1 MLVMKMAV
9 CGGYRE
15 LSGASWR
22 SWWLGDIWVVSEEG
36 VVGYEKRRVV
46 EKEAR
51 EQSGHTR
58 QDRGLIRKGYSM
70 SEMEAFLADLT

>member
-1 MLVMKMAV
+1 M
-9 CGGYRE
+9 
-15 LSGASWR
+15 
-22 SWWLGDIWVVSEEG
+22 VSEEG

-70 SEMEAFLADLT
+70 SEMETFLADLT